1 MNNRIKYYLLITLLF
16 SVIAYGQTDT
26 PQMPYFR
33 GGNLNMNVGIAANF
47 FGGGIGSGI
56 TGGIVAPLMKNES
69 SAIFINPSELA
80 FIDGPY
86 FNFDYRLGIGS
97 NSLIDQASIDS
108 ATDEY
113 LQDTTMFIFDKS
125 STPEYTQINNVDIS
139 QVGGFSSISLAFPVW
154 KDYIVSFGYNIPLEL
169 NFGMT
174 ANGIETKLVTSQ
186 DVGGNET
193 TFDMVLNTTVSN
205 ITSLHMSE
213 VVLGFGTSIFNSD
226 LGYLSAGF
234 SVSRFEVVNKMNLNL
249 LIDGLVVLNGG
260 NEYYFNQPD
269 DILLDKN
276 LGETNDFYW
285 KVNGTYR
292 DSQYGGKIALYYNLS
307 KNRNSW
313 ANFSL
318 VYDLKPTFIMKDD
331 DATNVAYQPK
341 FIKGSLL
348 GEDDDA
354 FELELDSMNLAKP
367 HLTVEKKNV
376 HSTEISL
383 SIPSSL
389 TFGFDAAVGEH
400 SLSLNIIK
408 YFGKFSYDYAL
419 YKLGKEPTV
428 GIKFAG
434 NFKMNDKMDGWD
446 YALIPVRLLFLDF
459 DGLLLQAFGN
469 TTHYKNPY
477 YRVGVGFMLGDESTE
492 GLNDEYS
499 DTFKDLFNLPLPN
512 GIALSR
518 KYTIFDK
525 IDVGVLIFGVPDL
538 ALKFSLGYNF

>member
-1 MNNRIKYYLLITLLF
+1 MLKKIKYYLLITLLF
-16 SVIAYGQTDT
+16 SAIAYGQTET
-26 PQMPYFR
+26 PKMPYFR
-33 GGNLNMNVGIAANF
+33 GGNLNLNVGIAANF
-47 FGGGIGSGI
+47 FGGGNGSGI
-56 TGGIVAPLMKNES
+56 SGGIVAPLMQNES

-80 FIDGPY
+80 FMDGAY
-86 FNFDYRLGIGS
+86 FNFDYRVGIGS
-97 NSLIDQASIDS
+97 SSLIDQASINS
-108 ATDEY
+108 STDEY

-125 STPEYTQINNVDIS
+125 STPEYTQVNNAVVS
-139 QVGGFSSISLAFPVW
+139 QVGGFSSISFAFPVW
-154 KDYIVSFGYNIPLEL
+154 KDYVVSFGYNIPLQFNL
-169 NFGMT
+169 GMT

-193 TFDMVLNTTVSN
+193 TFDMILNTTVSN
-205 ITSLHMSE
+205 ITSLNMSE
-213 VVLGFGTSIFNSD
+213 VVFGFGTSIFNNEF
-226 LGYLSAGF
+226 GYLSAGF
-234 SVSRFEVVNKMNLNL
+234 SVSKFEVVNKLNLNMQ
-249 LIDGLVVLNGG
+249 IDGSVVLNGS

-285 KVNGTYR
+285 KVNGTYT
-292 DSQYGGKIALYYNLS
+292 DSKYGGKIALYYNLS
-307 KNRNSW
+307 ENRKSW

-318 VYDLKPTFIMKDD
+318 VYDLKPAFVMKDD
-331 DATNVAYQPK
+331 EATNRAFQPK

-348 GEDDDA
+348 GEDDNA

-367 HLTVEKKNV
+367 HLTVEKENV

-434 NFKMNDKMDGWD
+434 NFKMNDKMEGWD
-446 YALIPVRLLFLDF
+446 YALIPVRLLFLDI
-459 DGLLLQAFGN
+459 DGLLFQAFGN
-469 TTHYKNPY
+469 VTNYKNPY
-477 YRVGVGFMLGDESTE
+477 YRVGVGVMLGNESVE
-492 GLNDEYS
+492 GVNDQYNS
-499 DTFKDLFNLPLPN
+499 TFKDIFNLPLPS
-512 GIALSR
+512 GMALSR
-518 KYTIFDK
+518 KYTVFNN